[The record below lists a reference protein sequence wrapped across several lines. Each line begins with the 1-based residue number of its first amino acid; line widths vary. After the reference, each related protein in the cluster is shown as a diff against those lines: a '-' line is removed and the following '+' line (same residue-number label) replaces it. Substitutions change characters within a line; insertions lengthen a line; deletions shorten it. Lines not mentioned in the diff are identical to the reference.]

1 MVIHSVK
8 PSREIFVNVYLA
20 SAVVY
25 FCAEAVIIRDAEIPD
40 ISTSEKGDTQSMKAL
55 NRREFCS
62 FASGIAAGLYLAPA
76 WAAETPLSSPFA
88 LVAAT
93 DRARI
98 FAAADRYLS
107 EKPITVTASTCDRSP
122 GGPHDFY
129 SEGDYWWPDPKNP
142 GGPYIRRDGFS
153 NPANFNAHREAM
165 VRLSMIVPAVTAA
178 WLLTRQ
184 KKYADH
190 AGRHLRAWFV
200 DTSTKM
206 NSNLEHAQA
215 IFGVNKGRGIGI
227 IDTLHL
233 VEVARAATLL
243 TDASAFA
250 GSAEVKNWFVQYLDW
265 MRTSKNG
272 QEERDANNNH
282 GTCWV
287 LQAGEFARFT
297 GNDEVMVWCR
307 DRFRT
312 TLVPNQIAPDGSMP
326 LELARTK
333 PYSYSLFNMD
343 VLCGVAQSLS
353 TEKDSLWNFSTPD
366 GRGLRKM
373 MGFMFP
379 FIKDRNAW
387 PFAHDVEH
395 FEDFPVRNPALLF
408 SGLAYTQ
415 PDYISLW
422 KTLNPDPVIP
432 EVIRNF
438 PIRQP
443 LLWITK
449 SPVPAKT

>member
-1 MVIHSVK
+1 
-8 PSREIFVNVYLA
+8 
-20 SAVVY
+20 
-25 FCAEAVIIRDAEIPD
+25 
-40 ISTSEKGDTQSMKAL
+40 MKVL
-55 NRREFCS
+55 TRREFCTFAGAATAS
-62 FASGIAAGLYLAPA
+62 FAFAPA
-76 WAAETPLSSPFA
+76 WAAEPHAGSPFG
-88 LVAAT
+88 LVAVT

-98 FAAADRYLS
+98 FAAADKYLS
-107 EKPITVTASTCDRSP
+107 AQPITVTATQSDRSS

-165 VRLSMIVPAVTAA
+165 VRLSLIVPALTAA

-190 AGRHLRAWFV
+190 AGKHLRAWFV
-200 DTSTKM
+200 DAATRM
-206 NSNLEHAQA
+206 NPNLEHAQA

-243 TDASAFA
+243 TEASALSGSTEVRSWFA
-250 GSAEVKNWFVQYLDW
+250 QYLEW

-297 GNDEVMVWCR
+297 GNDEAMAWCR

-312 TLVPNQIAPDGSMP
+312 TLVPNQIAPDGSLP

-353 TEKDSLWNFSTPD
+353 TEKDSLWSFSTPD
-366 GRGLRKM
+366 SRGLRKM
-373 MGFMFP
+373 MEFMYP

-408 SGLAYTQ
+408 SGIAYTQ
-415 PDYISLW
+415 PNYIALW
-422 KTLNPDPVIP
+422 KTLNPDPVVP

-443 LLWITK
+443 LLWVAK
-449 SPVPAKT
+449 SAASAKT

>member
-1 MVIHSVK
+1 MVAINDRK
-8 PSREIFVNVYLA
+8 RILA
-20 SAVVY
+20 
-25 FCAEAVIIRDAEIPD
+25 
-40 ISTSEKGDTQSMKAL
+40 
-55 NRREFCS
+55 
-62 FASGIAAGLYLAPA
+62 AANQY
-76 WAAETPLSSPFA
+76 LSS
-88 LVAAT
+88 
-93 DRARI
+93 
-98 FAAADRYLS
+98 
-107 EKPITVTASTCDRSP
+107 EPITVTASRCERSA

-129 SEGDYWWPDPKNP
+129 SEGDYWWPDPQNP
-142 GGPYIRRDGFS
+142 TGPYIRRDGLT

-165 VRLSMIVPAVTAA
+165 IRLSLLVPALTAA
-178 WLLTRQ
+178 WALTGKR
-184 KKYADH
+184 KYADH
-190 AGRHLRAWFV
+190 AGKHLRAWFV
-200 DTSTKM
+200 DPATKM
-206 NSNLEHAQA
+206 NPNLEYAQA
-215 IFGVNKGRGIGI
+215 IFGLNKGRGIGI

-243 TDASAFA
+243 TDAHALDSAPEIYSWFA
-250 GSAEVKNWFVQYLDW
+250 QYLDW

-297 GNDEVMVWCR
+297 NNTEVMTWCR

-312 TLVPNQIAPDGSMP
+312 TLVPKQIAPDGSLP

-353 TEKDSLWNFSTPD
+353 TEADNLWGFTTSD

-373 MGFMFP
+373 MKFMFP
-379 FIKDRNAW
+379 FIEDRKAW

-408 SGLAYTQ
+408 SGIAYDQ
-415 PDYISLW
+415 PDYIALW
-422 KTLNPDPVIP
+422 KRLNPDPVIP

-443 LLWITK
+443 LLWLPK
-449 SPVPAKT
+449 S